1 MLPVE
6 VAQRSGQES
15 WLAVAAVR
23 TLAVPVV
30 VAERSTQR
38 ARLVALE
45 LAQVRVRLQD
55 LER

>member
-1 MLPVE
+1 M
-6 VAQRSGQES
+6 
-15 WLAVAAVR
+15 AVAVVVVR
-23 TLAVPVV
+23 TLAEPVL

-55 LER
+55 LEQ